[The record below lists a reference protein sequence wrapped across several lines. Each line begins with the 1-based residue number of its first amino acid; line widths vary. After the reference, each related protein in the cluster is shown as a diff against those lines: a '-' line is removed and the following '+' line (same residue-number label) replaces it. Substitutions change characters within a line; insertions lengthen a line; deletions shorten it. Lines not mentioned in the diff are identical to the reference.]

1 MFFFFFGLLCGI
13 VLSQEVPGIPKV
25 KPYLEKAWA
34 KINPRSNDAPQ
45 SNESAPVASSNESAP
60 PASKND

>member
-25 KPYLEKAWA
+25 KPYLVNVWA
-34 KINPRSNDAPQ
+34 KINPPSNEASQ
-45 SNESAPVASSNESAP
+45 SNESEQD
-60 PASKND
+60 ASKSD

>member
-34 KINPRSNDAPQ
+34 KINPPSNDAPP
-45 SNESAPVASSNESAP
+45 SNESEQDSGG
-60 PASKND
+60 SKND